1 MPLIGTDEDEHQA
14 MNFIAW
20 IMRDTDGGEEIK
32 VTVGNTVLHELGKV
46 GGAGAL
52 SAFKKNRERLER
64 IASRKYDSEGPSEI
78 GNLSITIDDINAV

>member
-20 IMRDTDGGEEIK
+20 IMRDTDRGEEIK

-52 SAFKKNRERLER
+52 SAFNKNRERLEK
-64 IASRKYDSEGPSEI
+64 IASRKYDFQAASER
-78 GNLSITIDDINAV
+78 GNLSITIEDLAAD

>member
-20 IMRDTDGGEEIK
+20 IMRDMDGGEEIK

-52 SAFKKNRERLER
+52 SAFKKNRERLEK
-64 IASRKYDSEGPSEI
+64 IASRKYDLQAASER
-78 GNLSITIDDINAV
+78 GNLSITIEDLVAD